1 MRKELSKFVKDH
13 SFDAITSLYCKGMGV
28 RTSLATPKVDISSS
42 SPSQGKARER
52 KGRERKRKGRH
63 MGTEGDEG
71 GEGDKGGRGKQR
83 GTRGRKQETGRDKGR
98 AKEER
103 KKGGRRDALR
113 VHHIVHSFQSI
124 SFTTTSGL
132 LFPRIPGSPSASN
145 RPAGTP
151 KSIKVSITFSARES
165 ATS

>member
-1 MRKELSKFVKDH
+1 
-13 SFDAITSLYCKGMGV
+13 MGV

-42 SPSQGKARER
+42 SPAQGKARER
-52 KGRERKRKGRH
+52 KGREKKEERA
-63 MGTEGDEG
+63 TN
-71 GEGDKGGRGKQR
+71 GDKGRRRGQRGQGGQR
-83 GTRGRKQETGRDKGR
+83 GTRGRKQETGRDRGR

-103 KKGGRRDALR
+103 RKGGRRDALR

-151 KSIKVSITFSARES
+151 KSIKVSITFRARES